1 MICIILTELFSI
13 RTRQYPCTRMFFSV
27 NYRTVVT
34 CCWVDRFGWSR
45 QCEGKYWL
53 LSNAKAPSMCKALVY
68 DRKQRCLVNSCG
80 ICWSGILKPKR
91 LLKSVFRASPW
102 FEIIH
107 AFSGFFPLNVMLFC
121 WIWMQKNRLHHNAS
135 RYHLLLYVAH
145 TKTCISNIRY

>member
-1 MICIILTELFSI
+1 MFCIILTELFSI
-13 RTRQYPCTRMFFSV
+13 WTRQYPCTRMVFSV
-27 NYRTVVT
+27 DYRTVVT

-53 LSNAKAPSMCKALVY
+53 LSNAKTPSMCKALVY

-107 AFSGFFPLNVMLFC
+107 AFSRFFSRFTWCCSVEYDCKNIGYITMLLD
-121 WIWMQKNRLHHNAS
+121 IIYSNMLHIPKHVS
-135 RYHLLLYVAH
+135 Q
-145 TKTCISNIRY
+145 T